1 MKEELDTELRGVWH
15 SENQRVQGCTKGQ
28 KVSIGATVGVR
39 FIPRLR
45 WLVHT
50 VLLISFTCYWNMQ
63 VGISKV
69 AYTDL
74 FSEGLILVCS
84 IYPQPASTYVHCA
97 TACTCGLTFQVL
109 SGKTLGM
116 KCPSNM

>member
-1 MKEELDTELRGVWH
+1 MAFRKSEGPGLYLGPESFHRCH
-15 SENQRVQGCTKGQ
+15 SG
-28 KVSIGATVGVR
+28 GVR

-69 AYTDL
+69 AYIDL
-74 FSEGLILVCS
+74 FSERLVLVCS

-116 KCPSNM
+116 KFLSNM